1 MQYEEK
7 NGTLLSWAA
16 MLLPSAVVVMYTL
29 LQRRLPA
36 PTAGGLSFLAVALV
50 ALWLFPRIRIRL
62 SRILA
67 AVVVAVGVALLMA
80 FLNDRIYVEFGF

>member
-1 MQYEEK
+1 MEYENK
-7 NGTLLSWAA
+7 NGAWLSWAA
-16 MLLPSAVVVMYTL
+16 MLLPSVVVVMYTL

-50 ALWLFPRIRIRL
+50 AFWLFPRIRIRL

-67 AVVVAVGVALLMA
+67 AVVVAVGVGVLMA
-80 FLNDRIYVEFGF
+80 LVL

>member
-1 MQYEEK
+1 MEYEDK
-7 NGTLLSWAA
+7 NGAWLGWAA
-16 MLLPSAVVVMYTL
+16 MLLPSVVVVMYTL

-50 ALWLFPRIRIRL
+50 AFWLFPRIRVRL

-67 AVVVAVGVALLMA
+67 AVVIAVGVALLMA
-80 FLNDRIYVEFGF
+80 FLNERIQAGFGI

>member
-1 MQYEEK
+1 MEYEDK
-7 NGTLLSWAA
+7 NGAWLGWAA
-16 MLLPSAVVVMYTL
+16 MLLPSVLVVMYTL

-50 ALWLFPRIRIRL
+50 AFWLFPRIRLRL

-67 AVVVAVGVALLMA
+67 AIVIAVGVALLMA
-80 FLNDRIYVEFGF
+80 FLSDRIYFELGN

>member
-1 MQYEEK
+1 MQYEDK
-7 NGTLLSWAA
+7 NGAWLSWAA
-16 MLLPSAVVVMYTL
+16 MLLPSVVVVMYTL
-29 LQRRLPA
+29 LHRLLPA

-67 AVVVAVGVALLMA
+67 AIVIALGVALLMA
-80 FLNDRIYVEFGF
+80 LVNDRLHFGFGF

>member
-1 MQYEEK
+1 MEYENK
-7 NGTLLSWAA
+7 NGAWLSWAA
-16 MLLPSAVVVMYTL
+16 MLMPSALVVMYTL

-50 ALWLFPRIRIRL
+50 ALWLFPRIRVRL

-67 AVVVAVGVALLMA
+67 AVVIAAGVALLMA
-80 FLNDRIYVEFGF
+80 FLNDRIYFEFGF